1 MYVEAVARKEGFPD
15 LISRTALEDE
25 EERKCEIKY
34 SIDPKD
40 EMDGPE
46 YHTLLGG
53 TEYVQELQKNREFCN
68 E

>member
-1 MYVEAVARKEGFPD
+1 MYVEAVAWKEGLPD
-15 LISRTALEDE
+15 LISWVALEDE

-46 YHTLLGG
+46 HHPLLCG
-53 TEYVQELQKNREFCN
+53 TEYVQELEKNREFCD